1 MQVPV
6 GLRGPRRVTRERRY
20 SRVVLA
26 YKFTRPGGQGAF
38 TGFHWPLPQIG
49 EPGDWVRAQT
59 AEVCVAGIH
68 ACRAEQLPHW
78 LGPELWVIE
87 LSGEVTESP
96 YKLVALAGRLVS
108 RVRGWPSAERGF
120 AEACAAR
127 TLDLAV
133 SALRDAGLD
142 AHAEAAAAAAGTAD
156 LLALADVVRGDA
168 APLVATLVGYAADCA
183 WDIDNGYFAMCAY
196 VAATAFASHSTG
208 DVVQDMSSQGWVQER
223 ARQARWLAAALDL
236 S

>member
-1 MQVPV
+1 M
-6 GLRGPRRVTRERRY
+6 
-20 SRVVLA
+20 LA
-26 YKFTRPGGQGAF
+26 YKFTRSDGQGMF
-38 TGFHWPLPQIG
+38 TGFRWALPQAGKPG
-49 EPGDWVRAQT
+49 EWVRARAAQ
-59 AEVCVAGIH
+59 VCVAGIH

-78 LGPELWVIE
+78 LGPELWVVE
-87 LSGEVTESP
+87 LAGEVIESD
-96 YKLVALAGRLVS
+96 YKLVAPAGRLVS
-108 RVRGWPSAERGF
+108 RVEGWPAAEREF
-120 AEACAAR
+120 AQDCAAR

-142 AHAEAAAAAAGTAD
+142 AHAEAAVSAARPAE

-183 WDIDNGYFAMCAY
+183 WDIDNEHFAMCAY
-196 VAATAFASHSTG
+196 VTATAFANHSTG
-208 DVVQDMSSQGWVQER
+208 DVVQDMSSDGWVQER

>member
-1 MQVPV
+1 
-6 GLRGPRRVTRERRY
+6 
-20 SRVVLA
+20 VLA
-26 YKFTRPGGQGAF
+26 YKFTRPDGEGAF
-38 TGFHWPLPQIG
+38 TGFRWPLPQAG

-68 ACRAEQLPHW
+68 ACRAAQLPHW

-87 LSGEVTESP
+87 LSGEVTESS
-96 YKLVALAGRLVS
+96 YKLVAPAGRLVS

-120 AEACAAR
+120 AEDCAAH

-142 AHAEAAAAAAGTAD
+142 AHAEAAAAGGTAD
-156 LLALADVVRGDA
+156 LLALADRVRADA

-196 VAATAFASHSTG
+196 VAATAFANHCTG
-208 DVVQDMSSQGWVQER
+208 GVVQDMSSHGWVRER
-223 ARQARWLAAALDL
+223 ARQGRWLAAALDL

>member
-1 MQVPV
+1 MF
-6 GLRGPRRVTRERRY
+6 
-20 SRVVLA
+20 S
-26 YKFTRPGGQGAF
+26 
-38 TGFHWPLPQIG
+38 GFRWPLPRAG
-49 EPGDWVRAQT
+49 EPGDWVRARAAQ
-59 AEVCVAGIH
+59 VCVAGIH

-87 LSGEVTESP
+87 LAGDVTESP
-96 YKLVALAGRLVS
+96 YKLVAPAGRLVS

-120 AEACAAR
+120 AEDCAAR

-142 AHAEAAAAAAGTAD
+142 AHAEAAATAAGTAD
-156 LLALADVVRGDA
+156 LRAVADGVRADA

-183 WDIDNGYFAMCAY
+183 WDIDNGSFAMCAY
-196 VAATAFASHSTG
+196 VAATAFANHCTG
-208 DVVQDMSSQGWVQER
+208 GVVQDMSSHGWVQER
-223 ARQARWLAAALDL
+223 SRQARWLVSALDL

>member
-1 MQVPV
+1 M
-6 GLRGPRRVTRERRY
+6 
-20 SRVVLA
+20 
-26 YKFTRPGGQGAF
+26 
-38 TGFHWPLPQIG
+38 
-49 EPGDWVRAQT
+49 RAQP

-78 LGPELWVIE
+78 LAQELWVIE
-87 LSGEVTESP
+87 LAGDVTESP
-96 YKLVALAGRLVS
+96 YKLVAPAGRLVS
-108 RVRGWPSAERGF
+108 RVQGWPSAERGF
-120 AEACAAR
+120 AEDCAAR

-142 AHAEAAAAAAGTAD
+142 AHADAAATAVGTAG
-156 LLALADVVRGDA
+156 LLAVADGVRGDA

-196 VAATAFASHSTG
+196 VAATAFANHCTG
-208 DVVQDMSSQGWVQER
+208 DVVQDMSSLGWVRER
-223 ARQARWLAAALDL
+223 ARQGRWLAAALDL